1 MIAVLASLLVPL
13 RSTAKA
19 CQNIVPY
26 LYKDISFFGSYVFT
40 TQKSVQYKMNIFI
53 DFSVKMWYIYYYI
66 GQSTINNRKHS
77 LHLTERRDYG

>member
-40 TQKSVQYKMNIFI
+40 TQNMNEETLKVNIVF
-53 DFSVKMWYIYYYI
+53 Y
-66 GQSTINNRKHS
+66 
-77 LHLTERRDYG
+77 